1 MRFHVFYFTP
11 HPQRELRDNTEMW
24 EGQYEKTL
32 INLKFASREPQGTG
46 SLTA

>member
-11 HPQRELRDNTEMW
+11 HPKRELRDNTEM
-24 EGQYEKTL
+24 
-32 INLKFASREPQGTG
+32 REDTGKSQICLAANVQGTG